1 MEVETFLPLDYLQA
15 KPLKQRLRDIKEPK
29 QVKLVYDVLKFDPPE
44 IEKAV
49 LFATNNALV
58 CETPE
63 DAMKVAYE
71 IDRSRYDVC
80 AFSLFY
86 LLIFNFFFFPNLVSF
101 VSNFP
106 LEQALA
112 LDGTFYQKSGIISGG
127 SHDLARKA
135 KRWDEKHMAQLKSQ
149 KEKLA
154 EDLKELVKKS
164 RKGSE
169 LATVESQIKGL
180 ENRLKY
186 SQKDLESSKKA
197 IQTYE
202 KTLKDLESE
211 LNAISV
217 SIFSY

>member
-1 MEVETFLPLDYLQA
+1 M
-15 KPLKQRLRDIKEPK
+15 
-29 QVKLVYDVLKFDPPE
+29 
-44 IEKAV
+44 
-49 LFATNNALV
+49 
-58 CETPE
+58 
-63 DAMKVAYE
+63 
-71 IDRSRYDVC
+71 
-80 AFSLFY
+80 
-86 LLIFNFFFFPNLVSF
+86 
-101 VSNFP
+101 
-106 LEQALA
+106 
-112 LDGTFYQKSGIISGG
+112 DGTFYQKSGIISGG

-197 IQTYE
+197 IQNYE
-202 KTLKDLESE
+202 KNLKDLESE

-217 SIFSY
+217 SILILLWGIYWKTHLFIAKLIYCKRRI

>member
-1 MEVETFLPLDYLQA
+1 M
-15 KPLKQRLRDIKEPK
+15 
-29 QVKLVYDVLKFDPPE
+29 
-44 IEKAV
+44 
-49 LFATNNALV
+49 
-58 CETPE
+58 
-63 DAMKVAYE
+63 
-71 IDRSRYDVC
+71 
-80 AFSLFY
+80 
-86 LLIFNFFFFPNLVSF
+86 
-101 VSNFP
+101 
-106 LEQALA
+106 
-112 LDGTFYQKSGIISGG
+112 DGTFYQKSGIISGG

-186 SQKDLESSKKA
+186 SQKDMESSKNA
-197 IQTYE
+197 IQNYE
-202 KTLKDLESE
+202 KNLKDLESE

-217 SIFSY
+217 SILILLLEIYCKIQRNIALN

>member
-1 MEVETFLPLDYLQA
+1 M
-15 KPLKQRLRDIKEPK
+15 
-29 QVKLVYDVLKFDPPE
+29 
-44 IEKAV
+44 
-49 LFATNNALV
+49 
-58 CETPE
+58 
-63 DAMKVAYE
+63 
-71 IDRSRYDVC
+71 
-80 AFSLFY
+80 
-86 LLIFNFFFFPNLVSF
+86 
-101 VSNFP
+101 
-106 LEQALA
+106 
-112 LDGTFYQKSGIISGG
+112 DGTFYQKSGIISGG

-197 IQTYE
+197 IQNYE
-202 KTLKDLESE
+202 KNLKDLESE

-217 SIFSY
+217 SIFDTSLGNLLENAFIYCKINLLQKKNIAQNFNKNNTQN

>member
-1 MEVETFLPLDYLQA
+1 M
-15 KPLKQRLRDIKEPK
+15 
-29 QVKLVYDVLKFDPPE
+29 
-44 IEKAV
+44 
-49 LFATNNALV
+49 
-58 CETPE
+58 
-63 DAMKVAYE
+63 
-71 IDRSRYDVC
+71 
-80 AFSLFY
+80 
-86 LLIFNFFFFPNLVSF
+86 
-101 VSNFP
+101 
-106 LEQALA
+106 
-112 LDGTFYQKSGIISGG
+112 DGTFYQKSGIISGG

-197 IQTYE
+197 IQNYE
-202 KTLKDLESE
+202 KQLKDLENE

-217 SIFSY
+217 SISNKFHLIDWFARVNID

>member
-1 MEVETFLPLDYLQA
+1 MKEKRLEVETFLPLDYLQA
-15 KPLKQRLRDIKEPK
+15 KPLKQRLRDIKDPR

-71 IDRSRYDVC
+71 TDRSRYD
-80 AFSLFY
+80 
-86 LLIFNFFFFPNLVSF
+86 
-101 VSNFP
+101 
-106 LEQALA
+106 ALA

-135 KRWDEKHMAQLKSQ
+135 KRWDEKHMAQLKLQ
-149 KEKLA
+149 KEKFT
-154 EDLKELVKKS
+154 EELKEVVKKS

-186 SQKDLESSKKA
+186 GQTDLLTSKKS
-197 IQTYE
+197 IRQYD
-202 KTLKDLESE
+202 KNLQDLDSE

-217 SIFSY
+217 NIN

>member
-1 MEVETFLPLDYLQA
+1 MLIYL
-15 KPLKQRLRDIKEPK
+15 K
-29 QVKLVYDVLKFDPPE
+29 
-44 IEKAV
+44 
-49 LFATNNALV
+49 
-58 CETPE
+58 
-63 DAMKVAYE
+63 
-71 IDRSRYDVC
+71 
-80 AFSLFY
+80 
-86 LLIFNFFFFPNLVSF
+86 
-101 VSNFP
+101 
-106 LEQALA
+106 QALA

-186 SQKDLESSKKA
+186 SQKDLEASKKA
-197 IQTYE
+197 IQNYE
-202 KTLKDLESE
+202 KTLKDLENE

-217 SIFSY
+217 SDFNHIVHLMKN